1 MAEERRDLTL
11 VLSEDVELSIGEIA
25 RACRVQ
31 PDWVLELVSE
41 GIIEPASQ
49 DQNQWRFSGTT
60 LRRVRTVRRLQGDL
74 GVNLAGAA
82 LALELLDELEDLRR
96 RVRVLEQR

>member
-49 DQNQWRFSGTT
+49 DRNQWRFSGTT

-82 LALELLDELEDLRR
+82 LALELLEELESLRR
-96 RVRVLEQR
+96 RVRILEQT